1 MHAIQ
6 NKYGKSTIPI
16 SHPCVWDTKMT
27 TTTRETFSNPR
38 FKPRNNLRQKISYMD
53 KVDHDNSMKG
63 PVKGLGNVT
72 ASGFATAMNF
82 FDGSTWRTEK
92 NLHTD
97 MVRTEYRN
105 RFNPPKPFHKV
116 HLRHASFQ
124 VPKKVLV
131 YDKE

>member
-1 MHAIQ
+1 
-6 NKYGKSTIPI
+6 
-16 SHPCVWDTKMT
+16 
-27 TTTRETFSNPR
+27 
-38 FKPRNNLRQKISYMD
+38 MD
-53 KVDHDNSMKG
+53 KIDHDNSMKV

-82 FDGSTWRTEK
+82 FDGSTWKTEK

-105 RFNPPKPFHKV
+105 RFNPIKPFHKV